1 MMGETGGLPD
11 GAPGRG
17 GVECGRRE
25 CGQRADGI
33 NRPYGQA
40 GLSLILEPWE
50 GTKHRSRCWYRCPL
64 GPHPRHL
71 RSTKD

>member
-1 MMGETGGLPD
+1 MMGEAGGLPD

-40 GLSLILEPWE
+40 GLSLL
-50 GTKHRSRCWYRCPL
+50 
-64 GPHPRHL
+64 
-71 RSTKD
+71 